1 MDYKKAIVI
10 ANRTAEGISV
20 IDIHICDDR
29 GRILLRP
36 SKGVIDKINSLPLLD
51 RIRVQSVISRQ
62 YGIPQ
67 NSVIFK

>member
-1 MDYKKAIVI
+1 MDYKKAIII
-10 ANRTAEGISV
+10 ANRTSEGISV
-20 IDIHICDDR
+20 IDIHICDDK

-51 RIRVQSVISRQ
+51 RTRVQSVISRQ

-67 NSVIFK
+67 NCVIFK